1 MNEGCQT
8 SGKRKM
14 NSERV
19 KGKDELTANAF
30 QEVIEM
36 LFPRLEEQVD
46 LSGYV
51 DYTVARRQRGPV
63 ARDVSSDLRDRL
75 KTIKKLSNLRGAVH
89 VLIAVYDHV
98 VLRQIFRRGR
108 K

>member
-36 LFPRLEEQVD
+36 LFPRLLGD
-46 LSGYV
+46 AGLRLARLSQKQLLPSGRTAKNGTALKAAIEAV
-51 DYTVARRQRGPV
+51 PP
-63 ARDVSSDLRDRL
+63 SDLPTGIVASRF
-75 KTIKKLSNLRGAVH
+75 SCAVRNGKST
-89 VLIAVYDHV
+89 ASECNT
-98 VLRQIFRRGR
+98 
-108 K
+108 

>member
-36 LFPRLEEQVD
+36 LFPRLLGDAGLRLARLRQKQ
-46 LSGYV
+46 LLPSGRTAGRHGAQSGY
-51 DYTVARRQRGPV
+51 RG
-63 ARDVSSDLRDRL
+63 
-75 KTIKKLSNLRGAVH
+75 GAT
-89 VLIAVYDHV
+89 
-98 VLRQIFRRGR
+98 